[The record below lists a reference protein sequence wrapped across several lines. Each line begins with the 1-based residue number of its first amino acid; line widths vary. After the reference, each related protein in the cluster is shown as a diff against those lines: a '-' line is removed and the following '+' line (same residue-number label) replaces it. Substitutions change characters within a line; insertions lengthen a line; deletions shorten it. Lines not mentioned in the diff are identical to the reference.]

1 MFTKDIIKLPYC
13 KFGDF
18 TYGKPNVIRWGN
30 IGTLTVGKFCCIS
43 ENVTFLLDADH
54 RMEWV
59 TTYPFTS
66 LKVQKHLKWM
76 KPQPYIESKGNTIVE
91 NDVWIGYDA
100 TILPG
105 VKIKDGAIIGAKS
118 VVTKDVDSYQIVAGN
133 PAKLIRYR
141 FPQLDIFALLKIKW
155 WDWDIQ
161 KIKQNVEL
169 MKNTSQFIKV
179 HYHDKNS
186 A

>member
-18 TYGKPNVIRWGN
+18 TYGKPNIIRWGDT
-30 IGTLTVGKFCCIS
+30 GTLTVGKYCCIS
-43 ENVTFLLDADH
+43 EDVTFLLSADH
-54 RMEWV
+54 QMEWV
-59 TTYPFTS
+59 TTYPFVS
-66 LKVQKHLKWM
+66 GKVQKHLKWM
-76 KPQPYIESKGNTIVE
+76 KPQPYIQSKGNTIVE

-105 VKIKDGAIIGAKS
+105 VKIGNGAIIGAKS
-118 VVTKDVDSYQIVAGN
+118 VVTKDVEPYKIVAGN

-141 FPQLDIFALLKIKW
+141 FPHLTIVALLQIKW

-161 KIKQNVEL
+161 KIKSNVEL
-169 MKNTSQFIKV
+169 MKNINEFVRI
-179 HYHDKNS
+179 HYGKNTP
-186 A
+186 

>member
-1 MFTKDIIKLPYC
+1 
-13 KFGDF
+13 
-18 TYGKPNVIRWGN
+18 
-30 IGTLTVGKFCCIS
+30 
-43 ENVTFLLDADH
+43 
-54 RMEWV
+54 
-59 TTYPFTS
+59 
-66 LKVQKHLKWM
+66 M

-100 TILPG
+100 TIMPG
-105 VKIKDGAIIGAKS
+105 IKISNGAVIGAKS
-118 VVTKDVDSYQIVAGN
+118 VVTKDVEPYQIVAGN
-133 PAKLIRYR
+133 PAKFIRNR
-141 FPQLDIFALLKIKW
+141 FPELDIFALLKIKW

-169 MKNTSQFIKV
+169 MKNISEFIKV

>member
-1 MFTKDIIKLPYC
+1 M
-13 KFGDF
+13 
-18 TYGKPNVIRWGN
+18 
-30 IGTLTVGKFCCIS
+30 
-43 ENVTFLLDADH
+43 DADH
-54 RMEWV
+54 QIEWV

-100 TILPG
+100 TIMPG
-105 VKIKDGAIIGAKS
+105 IKISNGAVIGAKS
-118 VVTKDVDSYQIVAGN
+118 VVTKDVEPYQIVAGN
-133 PAKLIRYR
+133 PAKFIRNR
-141 FPQLDIFALLKIKW
+141 FPELDIFALLKIKW

-169 MKNTSQFIKV
+169 MKNISEFIKV